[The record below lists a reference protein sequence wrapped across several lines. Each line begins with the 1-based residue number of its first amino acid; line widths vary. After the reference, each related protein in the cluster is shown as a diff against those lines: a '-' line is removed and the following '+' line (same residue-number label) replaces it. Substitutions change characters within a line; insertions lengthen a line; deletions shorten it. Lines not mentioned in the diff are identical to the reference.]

1 MMNEKELMS
10 EIERQLL
17 YEAIDSIIA
26 NEKQALKDL
35 LDNVNTSVDSF
46 GANVTTVLREIENE
60 FNLICYIIS
69 EMKKAYEK
77 EQTLE

>member
-1 MMNEKELMS
+1 MMEMA

-26 NEKQALKDL
+26 NEKQVLKDL

-46 GANVTTVLREIENE
+46 GANVTTILREIENE

-69 EMKKAYEK
+69 EMTKAYEK
-77 EQTLE
+77 EQTSE